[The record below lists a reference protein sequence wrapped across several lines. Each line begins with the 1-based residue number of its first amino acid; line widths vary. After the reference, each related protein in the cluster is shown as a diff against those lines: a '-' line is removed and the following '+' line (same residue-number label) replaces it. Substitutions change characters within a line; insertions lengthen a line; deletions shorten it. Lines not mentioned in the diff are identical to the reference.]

1 MTRNNPTDHR
11 EIITGNS
18 DDRNV
23 PNAMSGQKIAK
34 ELRRRASVSSRRIG
48 SIDPDVVDQK
58 LARESMI
65 RILDLGM
72 RFVTMKQYEGAKKR
86 RERPSQ
92 HASEAQQALVA
103 QFFCAPSGQRTKL
116 PFW

>member
-1 MTRNNPTDHR
+1 MTRTDPTDHR
-11 EIITGNS
+11 EIITGNF

-23 PNAMSGQKIAK
+23 PNSMLGQKIKK
-34 ELRRRASVSSRRIG
+34 ELCRRASVSSGRVR

-72 RFVTMKQYEGAKKR
+72 CLVTLKQYKGAKKR

-92 HASEAQQALVA
+92 HASEAQRALVA